1 MTECEI
7 KKDIIV
13 NGRKLTLAPGG
24 KGKIKRSGLNYLK
37 NIEYIV
43 YTFDQPLH
51 GYDCILLMFFRVDEK
66 AQEAASKNVVPGGKG
81 VTLIKT
87 PHIDG
92 RTGNIHP
99 GVGYVDENR
108 KDKVAQLVLARKTGK
123 KPGSHAGPNTPE
135 IEETDDIYNYGPK
148 TKVHKSCYYPRI
160 DGKEPKNDWRYE
172 FLKEAWEKIFSPAIS
187 SGK

>member
-1 MTECEI
+1 MAE
-7 KKDIIV
+7 IIV
-13 NGRKLTLAPGG
+13 GGRKLTLIPNYNGQP
-24 KGKIKRSGLNYLK
+24 KRSGINYLK
-37 NIEYIV
+37 NIEWVV
-43 YTFDQPLH
+43 YALPDGQTLH
-51 GYDCILLMFFRVDEK
+51 GYDCILLMFFKVDET
-66 AQEAASKNVVPGGKG
+66 AREQSSKHVVPNGVG
-81 VTLIKT
+81 VTKIPT